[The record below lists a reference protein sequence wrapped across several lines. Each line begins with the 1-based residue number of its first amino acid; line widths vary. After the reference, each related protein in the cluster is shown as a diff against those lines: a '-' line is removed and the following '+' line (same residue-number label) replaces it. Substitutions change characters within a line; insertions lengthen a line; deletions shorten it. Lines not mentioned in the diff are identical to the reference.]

1 MAKKDTEL
9 VLLGV
14 PELHRAL
21 KDFDVSVHKKVIRYA
36 VRQAA
41 KPVLDAARRLVPVR
55 TGALKRSLRIRALRR
70 QRKRTSI
77 GVQVVT
83 GRDFFKGDTYY
94 GGMVEFG
101 TRHMAPRPFLRP
113 ARDQAKDQAI
123 AAFRSALLPGLQRE
137 IERLEKK
144 ARKANGV

>member
-1 MAKKDTEL
+1 MAKKGVDL

-21 KDFDVSVHKKVIRYA
+21 KDFDKAVHKKVIRYA

-41 KPVLDAARRLVPVR
+41 KPVLDEARRLVPVK
-55 TGALKRSLRIRALRR
+55 TGALRKSLRIRALKR

-83 GRDFFKGDTYY
+83 GEEFFKGDTYY
-94 GGMVEFG
+94 GGFLEFG
-101 TRHMAPRPFLRP
+101 TKRMAPKPFLRP
-113 ARDQAKDQAI
+113 ARDRAKDRAI
-123 AAFRSALLPGLQRE
+123 VEFRSALLPGLQRE